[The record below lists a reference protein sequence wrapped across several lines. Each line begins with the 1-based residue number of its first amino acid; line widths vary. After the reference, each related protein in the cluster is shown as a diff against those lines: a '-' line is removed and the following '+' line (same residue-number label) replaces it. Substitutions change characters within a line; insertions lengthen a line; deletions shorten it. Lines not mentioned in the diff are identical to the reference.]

1 MKKLLFTLLT
11 LCAFGIGAAQVP
23 TVLPTINFNVVADGV
38 FIVVEDA
45 TSYDVAIN
53 GVDQGQIDFVA
64 AAYYTQLIVVHA
76 VNPSGELSESYELSA
91 LQKQYVAPLVIS
103 TTMDDDY
110 VYVHIEWPPYTDGER
125 VYSGQDRYARTMYDY
140 DVAVSAYVR
149 EGSEWLASEET
160 HYVVEVPSNWNIY
173 ETPDPEVTTSLTDD
187 QMIVTAT
194 GEGTVTLYVTVYGSE
209 VGSAEHYT
217 ATGQGSASYAI
228 NRGTEDI
235 MISYYATALGDGED
249 YDEVYP
255 GISRSE
261 YDVVPKKEA
270 PAPTVKTG
278 APTFQGYT
286 EDGIHGY
293 FVEIIPTEESVI
305 YYRVISPDGE
315 VSDWAEYVT
324 ILEFE
329 GDGKYRVEAY
339 AVAEGKLPSEEI
351 AYEFVVSPI
360 TGINELVDGKTV
372 AGVRYFN
379 LAGQEMQQA
388 NGLTIVVTTY
398 TDGTTTAAKIQF

>member
-1 MKKLLFTLLT
+1 MKKLLFTLLA
-11 LCAFGIGAAQVP
+11 LCAFGIGSAQEP
-23 TVLPTINFNVVADGV
+23 AVLPTINFEVVADGV
-38 FIVVEDA
+38 FIIVENA
-45 TSYDVAIN
+45 TSYDVTVD
-53 GVDQGQIDFVA
+53 GVDLGLVDFVA
-64 AAYYTQLIVVHA
+64 ATYHSQLIIVHA
-76 VNPSGELSESYELSA
+76 VNPSGETYESYELSA
-91 LQKQYVAPLVIS
+91 IQKQYVAPPVIS

-125 VYSGQDRYARTMYDY
+125 VYTGQDQYARTMYDY
-140 DVAVSAYVR
+140 EVAVTAYVR
-149 EGSEWLASEET
+149 EGTQWLASEET
-160 HYVVEVPSNWNIY
+160 HYVVEVPSNWKIY
-173 ETPDPEVTTSLTDD
+173 ETPDPEVTTNLTDD

-209 VGSAEHYT
+209 VGMAEHYT

-235 MISYYATALGDGED
+235 MISYYATALADGD

-261 YDVVPKKEA
+261 YDVVPKKET
-270 PAPTVKTG
+270 PTPTVKTG

-305 YYRVISPDGE
+305 YYRVIYPDGTE
-315 VSDWAEYVT
+315 TDWAEYED
-324 ILEFE
+324 ILSFE
-329 GDGKYRVEAY
+329 GDGKHRVEAY

-351 AYEFVVSPI
+351 AYEFVVAPI
-360 TGINELVDGKTV
+360 TGIDELVDGKTV
-372 AGVRYFN
+372 AGMRYFN
-379 LAGQEMQQA
+379 MAGQEMSEA
-388 NGLTIVVTTY
+388 NGLTIMVTTY
-398 TDGTTTAAKIQF
+398 TDGTTSAVKVIK